1 MKRLTALFTLK
12 HKVPGRYCDGAATG
26 LYLQITGSGG
36 RSWIYR
42 YTAKGRQHEM
52 GLGSLRDVSLQQARD
67 LAADYR
73 RQRRQGADPLQ
84 HKTMVRAGTAK
95 AITFQECFDSYVAA
109 HSAGWKP
116 KHAALW
122 RSSVTQHVLPVLG
135 NVSVRDVD
143 TAAVLRVLTPIWTTK
158 LETAT
163 KLRARIE
170 AVLDQARVLGHRDA
184 ENPARWRGHLDKLLA
199 ATGKVRRV
207 EHRTAMPY
215 ASIPAFMAQLRTREG
230 IDARALEFC
239 ILTAA
244 RSAEVLGARRQEF
257 NLDNATWTIPAERMK
272 GSTEHRVPL
281 SPAALQ
287 IMSAKSDSK
296 LVFDV
301 GDQSGRALYKELKR
315 LGIDASVHGFRSTF
329 RDWAAEQTTFP
340 NHVIEQALA
349 HSIGKVEAAYRRS
362 DLFEKRRELMAA
374 WGRFCTNAGDAA
386 VVPLR
391 ALR

>member
-1 MKRLTALFTLK
+1 
-12 HKVPGRYCDGAATG
+12 
-26 LYLQITGSGG
+26 
-36 RSWIYR
+36 
-42 YTAKGRQHEM
+42 
-52 GLGSLRDVSLQQARD
+52 
-67 LAADYR
+67 
-73 RQRRQGADPLQ
+73 
-84 HKTMVRAGTAK
+84 
-95 AITFQECFDSYVAA
+95 VAA

-116 KHAALW
+116 KYAALW
-122 RSSVTQHVLPVLG
+122 RSSVTRHVLPVLG
-135 NVSVRDVD
+135 NMPVRDVD

-158 LETAT
+158 PETAT

-199 ATGKVRRV
+199 APGKVRKV
-207 EHRTAMPY
+207 EHRAAMPY
-215 ASIPAFMAQLRTREG
+215 TSIPAFMAQLRTRDG
-230 IDARALEFC
+230 IEARALEFC
-239 ILTAA
+239 VLTAA

-287 IMSAKSDSK
+287 IMSVKSAGD
-296 LVFDV
+296 LIFPV
-301 GDQSGRALYKELKR
+301 GDQSGRALYRELKR
-315 LGIDASVHGFRSTF
+315 MEVDVSVHGFRSSF

-374 WGRFCTNAGDAA
+374 WARFCTNAGDAD